1 MVSTAARLFYWLER
15 MVSDEGREMSA
26 SIRSHSRTETAVS
39 VAILI
44 VLVGI
49 AAGVIWRGVF
59 YDPAASP
66 ADMTLSPIAGEPSG
80 PVSDPVGLAQYL
92 GDGVRPWGQ
101 GERFGPDDLFQKING
116 RAELYHAAGFVS
128 LQCQRFQR
136 AADEGDSDRWAE
148 AFVYE
153 MASHR
158 AAFSVYS
165 TQRRS
170 GVDKVELG
178 DFAYRTANGL
188 YFVHGPFYVELVSS
202 VTTGEMAPAMLTFA
216 GSFIAL
222 NPVTRETM
230 RELELF
236 PSDGLD
242 PDSVLL
248 LINDAFGLGRLDN
261 VFTARYA
268 IGGAQVTGFLSQRA
282 TEQEAGELAKLY
294 FDSLMGL
301 GGQEEPADSDMAN
314 LKIVKIMD
322 GYEFIFWHGRFFAG
336 VHAAPDKPAAAALA
350 RMLHRTIEE
359 ARQ

>member
-1 MVSTAARLFYWLER
+1 
-15 MVSDEGREMSA
+15 MSA

-44 VLVGI
+44 GLVAI
-49 AAGVIWRGVF
+49 AAGVIRRGVF
-59 YDPAASP
+59 YDPTASP
-66 ADMTLSPIAGEPSG
+66 ADLTFSPIAGEPSG
-80 PVSDPVGLAQYL
+80 LASDPTGLAQYL

-101 GERFGPDDLFQKING
+101 GERFGPDDVFQKING
-116 RAELYHAAGFVS
+116 RAELYFAAGFIS
-128 LQCQRFQR
+128 LQCQRFQL

-170 GVDKVELG
+170 GVENVELG

-202 VTTGEMAPAMLTFA
+202 VITGEAAPAMLTF
-216 GSFIAL
+216 GRNFIAL
-222 NPVTRETM
+222 NPATRESIA
-230 RELELF
+230 ELQMF
-236 PSDGLD
+236 APDGLD

-268 IGGAQVTGFLSQRA
+268 IGGVQVTAFLSQRA
-282 TEQEAGELAKLY
+282 TQQEAAELAKVY

-301 GGQEEPADSDMAN
+301 GGEEEPADSDMAN
-314 LKIVKIMD
+314 LKVVKIMD
-322 GYEFIFWHGRFFAG
+322 GYEFIFSHGRFFAG
-336 VHAAPDKPAAAALA
+336 V
-350 RMLHRTIEE
+350 
-359 ARQ
+359 